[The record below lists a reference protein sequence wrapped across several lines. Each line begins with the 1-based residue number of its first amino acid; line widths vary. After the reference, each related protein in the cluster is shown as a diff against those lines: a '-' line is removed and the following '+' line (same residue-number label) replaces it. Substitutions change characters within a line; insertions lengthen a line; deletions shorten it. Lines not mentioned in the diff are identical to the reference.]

1 MNKFQL
7 NIFSKA
13 SYEIMLVFLQF
24 FIISLHFFQWGFI
37 PQKQII
43 QVSSLSYLV
52 EFLIIIVSFIIML
65 VGIKDLGR
73 NLSPFPRPINN
84 SNLVTTGIYRFT
96 RHPMYYSLIFISFGF
111 FIIILVAIKD
121 LGRNLSPF
129 PRPINN
135 SKLVTTG
142 IYRFTRH
149 PMYYS
154 LIFISIGV
162 FIIKLSIY
170 YLFLTII
177 LALIIKFKIAL
188 EEKYLINKFKNYLLY
203 KNEVKV

>member
-1 MNKFQL
+1 MTKFQSK
-7 NIFSKA
+7 IFFKA
-13 SYEIMLVFLQF
+13 AYEIILVFLQF
-24 FIISLHFFQWGFI
+24 FIISLHFFQWEFI

-43 QVSSLSYLV
+43 QVSPLSYLLG
-52 EFLIIIVSFIIML
+52 FLIIMMAFIML
-65 VGIKDLGR
+65 LVAIKDLGK

-84 SNLVTTGIYRFT
+84 SN
-96 RHPMYYSLIFISFGF
+96 
-111 FIIILVAIKD
+111 
-121 LGRNLSPF
+121 
-129 PRPINN
+129 
-135 SKLVTTG
+135 LVTTG

-170 YLFLTII
+170 YLFLTIS
-177 LALIIKFKIAL
+177 LALIISFKISL
-188 EEKYLINKFKNYLLY
+188 EEKYLMNKFKNYLLY

>member
-1 MNKFQL
+1 MTKFQL
-7 NIFSKA
+7 KIFVKTA
-13 SYEIMLVFLQF
+13 YEIILVFLQF
-24 FIISLHFFQWGFI
+24 FIISLHFFKWEFI

-43 QVSSLSYLV
+43 QETPLSYSLGI
-52 EFLIIIVSFIIML
+52 LIIIIAFIVML
-65 VGIKDLGR
+65 VSIKDLGR

-96 RHPMYYSLIFISFGF
+96 RHPMYYSLIFIS
-111 FIIILVAIKD
+111 
-121 LGRNLSPF
+121 
-129 PRPINN
+129 
-135 SKLVTTG
+135 
-142 IYRFTRH
+142 
-149 PMYYS
+149 
-154 LIFISIGV
+154 IGV

-170 YLFLTII
+170 YLFLTIS